1 MARLAPNACI
11 VFGLLDAT
19 PLPGERDGKGLAP
32 SHSGASRHL
41 PTRGE
46 DQLLVEWGGQVA
58 EAPPALRATF
68 PTRGED
74 QLLVEWGGQ
83 VGEAPPALRAT
94 SPHVGRTNSW

>member
-1 MARLAPNACI
+1 MPLRRFAPPPHTW
-11 VFGLLDAT
+11 GGPT
-19 PLPGERDGKGLAP
+19 PSGMGRTSCRCP
-32 SHSGASRHL
+32 SGASRHL

-46 DQLLVEWGGQVA
+46 DQLLVEWGRQVG

-94 SPHVGRTNSW
+94 SPHVGRTNS